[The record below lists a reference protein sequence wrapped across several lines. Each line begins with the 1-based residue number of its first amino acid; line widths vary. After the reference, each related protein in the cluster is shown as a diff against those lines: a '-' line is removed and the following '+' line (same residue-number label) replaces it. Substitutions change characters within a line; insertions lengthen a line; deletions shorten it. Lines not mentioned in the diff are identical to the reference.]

1 MVSLLLISPWP
12 GDRVTIQ
19 RMTKA
24 RGRQCLTR
32 GVLGAPV
39 KDTETCSKCGGKIA
53 DEHVPLIMWA
63 DGRAILDFYKLSQP
77 AYIR

>member
-1 MVSLLLISPWP
+1 MLDS
-12 GDRVTIQ
+12 
-19 RMTKA
+19 
-24 RGRQCLTR
+24 

-63 DGRAILDFYKLSQP
+63 DGRNLMWVFCERCEGAILDFYKLSQP

>member
-1 MVSLLLISPWP
+1 M
-12 GDRVTIQ
+12 
-19 RMTKA
+19 
-24 RGRQCLTR
+24 
-32 GVLGAPV
+32 